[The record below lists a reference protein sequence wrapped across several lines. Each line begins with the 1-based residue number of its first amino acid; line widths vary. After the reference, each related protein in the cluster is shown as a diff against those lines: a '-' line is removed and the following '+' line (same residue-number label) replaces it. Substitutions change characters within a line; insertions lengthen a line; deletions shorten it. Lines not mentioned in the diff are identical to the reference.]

1 LRPQSWFF
9 IENRTKLSMSLFQYL
24 FKLHKW
30 QFWFTNNILNS
41 TTILSSDAT
50 AIRRYYTDFREW
62 TLYKVYPEL
71 VFQISILRDKID
83 KLVVPNAANKDCG
96 DAGQQSHRFCGHQSF
111 SSPISRQIWP
121 WMAQLLEVLTLQGI
135 PHLKDMGVVIYDF

>member
-1 LRPQSWFF
+1 
-9 IENRTKLSMSLFQYL
+9 M
-24 FKLHKW
+24 
-30 QFWFTNNILNS
+30 
-41 TTILSSDAT
+41 
-50 AIRRYYTDFREW
+50 
-62 TLYKVYPEL
+62 YKVYPEL

-121 WMAQLLEVLTLQGI
+121 WMAQLLEVVTLLGS
-135 PHLKDMGVVIYDF
+135 HT

>member
-1 LRPQSWFF
+1 LLPQSWFF
-9 IENRTKLSMSLFQYL
+9 IGNRTKLSMNLFQYL
-24 FKLHKW
+24 FKLPKW
-30 QFWFTNNILNS
+30 QFWFINNIHFS
-41 TTILSSDAT
+41 AIILFTAAT
-50 AIRRYYTDFREW
+50 IRRCCTEPSWDW
-62 TLYKVYPEL
+62 TMYKVYPEL

-121 WMAQLLEVLTLQGI
+121 WMAQLLEVLTFA
-135 PHLKDMGVVIYDF
+135 PHT

>member
-1 LRPQSWFF
+1 
-9 IENRTKLSMSLFQYL
+9 M
-24 FKLHKW
+24 
-30 QFWFTNNILNS
+30 
-41 TTILSSDAT
+41 
-50 AIRRYYTDFREW
+50 
-62 TLYKVYPEL
+62 YKVYPEL

-121 WMAQLLEVLTLQGI
+121 WMAQLLEVLTLQNI

>member
-1 LRPQSWFF
+1 MRPQSWFF
-9 IENRTKLSMSLFQYL
+9 IENRTKLSMNLFQYL

-30 QFWFTNNILNS
+30 QFWFTNIILVS
-41 TTILSSDAT
+41 TTILFSAAAA
-50 AIRRYYTDFREW
+50 AIRRYYTEFRKW
-62 TLYKVYPEL
+62 TMYKVYPEL

-121 WMAQLLEVLTLQGI
+121 WMAQLLEVLTLQDI
-135 PHLKDMGVVIYDF
+135 PH